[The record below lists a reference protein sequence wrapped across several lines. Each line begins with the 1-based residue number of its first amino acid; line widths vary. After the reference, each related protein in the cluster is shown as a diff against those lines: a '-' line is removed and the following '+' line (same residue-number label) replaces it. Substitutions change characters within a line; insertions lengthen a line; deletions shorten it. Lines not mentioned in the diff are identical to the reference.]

1 MAIKFQ
7 TDEPR
12 TLCFPYADYLEVSGQ
27 YGTQFLYTVE
37 VEGLRDRLYTTPKL
51 HQELQEAGITAGDL
65 GDHHQDRD
73 RGQSHGVDR

>member
-12 TLCFPYADYLEVSGQ
+12 TLCYPYADYLEVSGQ

-37 VEGLRDRLYTTPKL
+37 VEGLRDRSIPRTNCTRSCRRRASPR
-51 HQELQEAGITAGDL
+51 AI
-65 GDHHQDRD
+65 
-73 RGQSHGVDR
+73 